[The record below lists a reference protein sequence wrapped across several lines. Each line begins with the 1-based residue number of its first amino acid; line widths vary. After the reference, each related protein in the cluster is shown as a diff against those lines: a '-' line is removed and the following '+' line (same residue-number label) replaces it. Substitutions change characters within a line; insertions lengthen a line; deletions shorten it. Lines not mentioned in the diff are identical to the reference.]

1 MYSCYHLIYTIGC
14 LVFILGNI
22 LHTFFISFFF
32 FPQLFDLCVGGSK
45 LFLFSDSL
53 DINLTLTQFICDETA
68 AASGG

>member
-32 FPQLFDLCVGGSK
+32 FFSQLFDLCVGSK